1 MVILQ
6 SNHKPQ
12 AATTTVSANRR
23 HHHKKSSMMDDTV
36 VSIPIGFGKG
46 GNDLSVSRP
55 GPASIS
61 TRRGAY
67 DTHKNNTRSAS
78 QSVQSNRMK
87 SSQLIREGRLEEAMV
102 EVNNM
107 LVKPKLVKYTER
119 HRDPTPNTQAEA
131 YYLRG

>member
-23 HHHKKSSMMDDTV
+23 HHHKKSSMIDDTV
-36 VSIPIGFGKG
+36 ASIPIGFGKA
-46 GNDLSVSRP
+46 NDLSLSRP

-61 TRRGAY
+61 TRRGVY
-67 DTHKNNTRSAS
+67 DAHKNTRSAS

-119 HRDPTPNTQAEA
+119 
-131 YYLRG
+131 